1 MTTVRVDRL
10 HFTFSASWQV
20 SKYDDWAFYRHQFVK
35 MWDGI
40 KAVDLIALE
49 NQCLWLIEVK
59 DYRAVRRTKAVEL
72 ADEVAQKVFAT
83 LAALL
88 PAKVN
93 AVALEERNF
102 AGACVNITQLR
113 VVLHL
118 EQPRKHSKLF
128 PRVIDPANVQLKL
141 RTLIKPIDPHPKV
154 VESTQMQ
161 GVAWTVQ

>member
-10 HFTFSASWQV
+10 LFTFSTSWRV
-20 SKYDDWAFYRHQFVK
+20 SKYDDWAFYRRQFAQ

-59 DYRAVRRTKAVEL
+59 DYRTVRRTKAIDL
-72 ADEVAQKVFAT
+72 ADEIAQKVFAT

-93 AVALEERNF
+93 AAVLEERNF
-102 AGACVNITQLR
+102 ANACVNVTQLR

-161 GVAWTVQ
+161 GVAWTVH